1 MYIEHNFFVGLS
13 DIDFN
18 NNLKIKSLLG
28 YLEDARR
35 NTFK

>member
-28 YLEDARR
+28 YLEDARWS
-35 NTFK
+35 TFK